1 LRVLHFASSY
11 FPVPGG
17 TTTRLANMLADAQH
31 EHVLVVPRPTA
42 AQCPEDLIRSLLVVL
57 EQKVE
62 EAS

>member
-1 LRVLHFASSY
+1 
-11 FPVPGG
+11 
-17 TTTRLANMLADAQH
+17 MLADAQH